1 MVAPEPVARFD
12 QFIKFNSR
20 LRRLDTNGNLVI
32 YYCTGMGPGYC
43 TL

>member
-1 MVAPEPVARFD
+1 MVAPGAVARFD

-20 LRRLDTNGNLVI
+20 LRRLDTNGNLAI
-32 YYCTGMGPGYC
+32 YYCTDVGPVYC